1 MSGRI
6 HAGQGIHDY
15 QRSDMNWHFA
25 TAAFGTINYRL
36 AAERLG
42 REASALGLF
51 KSVNVIREA
60 EAAKLIPSY
69 WTTHRTQLSSRVP
82 GYGWF
87 GWKPPLIR
95 ALLDL
100 IGEGDGLAYLDA
112 GCVLRTDSES
122 ILRLD
127 EHLKLA
133 EEVGVLGAKADNPLF
148 VEEIYSSGEFL
159 DNLGLSV
166 EMRKSTQYAGGIL
179 FIINSEDGR
188 SLVEEWCDWT
198 QRDNQRYLKYEASR
212 SRIPNAD
219 GFVGHTLDQAVL
231 SGLLKMRHA
240 DFIDFDDLENIKG
253 RPICAFRHRYG
264 YDYFKTGGLTRAVYQ
279 VLGMASRARLF
290 AVRRIRGGYR

>member
-1 MSGRI
+1 MTSRI
-6 HAGQGIHDY
+6 DAGQRQDDKEGN
-15 QRSDMNWHFA
+15 RVRWHFA

-36 AAERLG
+36 AAERLS
-42 REASALGLF
+42 REANQLGLF
-51 KSVNVIREA
+51 KSVNAIREA
-60 EAAKLIPSY
+60 EATKLIPSY
-69 WTTHRTQLSSRVP
+69 WSSHKAQLSSRVP

-87 GWKPPLIR
+87 GWKPPLIQ

-100 IGEGDGLAYLDA
+100 IGEGEGLVYLDA
-112 GCVLRTDSES
+112 GCVLRTDAES
-122 ILRLD
+122 RLRLD
-127 EHLKLA
+127 EHLQLA
-133 EEVGVLGAKADNPLF
+133 EGVGVLGAKSDNPLF
-148 VEEIYSSGEFL
+148 VEEIYSSAEFM
-159 DNLGLSV
+159 DQLGLSL

-179 FIINSEDGR
+179 LVLNSEDGR

-240 DFIDFDDLENIKG
+240 DFIDYDDLENVKG

-264 YDYFKTGGLTRAVYQ
+264 YDYFDAGSLTRVAYQ
-279 VLGMASRARLF
+279 GLGLASRARLF
-290 AVRRIRGGYR
+290 AIRRILGGYR